1 MVHSAR
7 GLRMGAHAIDALD
20 VKLALSCI
28 SAVSLSQ
35 RRKRSSRSGV
45 GIVCYFYLRIQMLT
59 HPIGLLRSM
68 FVWYVVADVIA
79 VLKHPQF
86 CPAACLRRDALTLF
100 RWHEPIAAALNDQQG
115 ACNLLRHS
123 LQVELLQFVH

>member
-1 MVHSAR
+1 
-7 GLRMGAHAIDALD
+7 MGAHAIDALG

-45 GIVCYFYLRIQMLT
+45 GIVYYFYLRIQMLT
-59 HPIGLLRSM
+59 HPIGLLRSI

-79 VLKHPQF
+79 VLKHPQS

-100 RWHEPIAAALNDQQG
+100 GWHKPVAAGLNNPPG
-115 ACNLLRHS
+115 
-123 LQVELLQFVH
+123 